1 MNDVDLLRGL
11 NDKRNRLAAALRKL
25 RADFAEALPE
35 YEYKGILSRASSLL
49 EAQEDR
55 IQAFAELDLEHRPHT
70 EAELEDVLD
79 VLLRVAHFP
88 RMVHALGQVLV
99 QERKDSALSK
109 IQRDAGDAAAQLEH
123 ICRCWGAANLEE
135 R

>member
-1 MNDVDLLRGL
+1 MVSAAPSPATVDLG
-11 NDKRNRLAAALRKL
+11 ALRAWVL
-25 RADFAEALPE
+25 RYPWPGNVREL
-35 YEYKGILSRASSLL
+35 KSVLQVVRLL
-49 EAQEDR
+49 GEGAP
-55 IQAFAELDLEHRPHT
+55 ELDLEHRPHT